1 MQVYD
6 PTHFKDMEG
15 RPFIAEQFTK
25 DFVVKVD
32 AHSNSPIFM
41 EDMRQLAFQLFD
53 KQVIDK
59 ESLLDLLEPPMKQL
73 LKDRLVKMQEKQAQE
88 KAQEAAAPKPEGKP
102 QLKQV
107 G

>member
-1 MQVYD
+1 
-6 PTHFKDMEG
+6 
-15 RPFIAEQFTK
+15 
-25 DFVVKVD
+25 
-32 AHSNSPIFM
+32 
-41 EDMRQLAFQLFD
+41 LAFQLFD

-73 LKDRLVKMQEKQAQE
+73 LKDRLVKMQAKQEEA

>member
-1 MQVYD
+1 
-6 PTHFKDMEG
+6 MEG

-41 EDMRQLAFQLFD
+41 EDMRQLAFNLF
-53 KQVIDK
+53 KAQVIDK

-73 LKDRLVKMQEKQAQE
+73 LKDRLKKMEQKQEEAKAQQQAQ
-88 KAQEAAAPKPEGKP
+88 KPPPKSEGKP
-102 QLKQV
+102 DLKQV